1 MPKFGLD
8 CDLDDS
14 NPRLELKH
22 LLVPPFDYRTS
33 MSSWQWWDFTPEYGV
48 SLEWFWCFRGGFFE
62 SIGFFFFFFQLYWWF
77 FSIVWNDLAY
87 IFFSKV
93 AFENLDLEF
102 KLIDFKCLDFKSIN
116 FRSYF
121 KSKYFKSLKLLIDLL
136 NLNSWPFFKFPKQFI
151 WILITQIQIQMPKSC
166 HSNTSL
172 E

>member
-22 LLVPPFDYRTS
+22 LLVPPFDYRTFVS
-33 MSSWQWWDFTPEYGV
+33 LWQWWDFSPGYGV

-62 SIGFFFFFFQLYWWF
+62 SIGCLFFFFCFCFCFVFVFVFVFVFFFFFQLYWWF

-121 KSKYFKSLKLLIDLL
+121 KSKYFKSLKLLVDLS
-136 NLNSWPFFKFPKQFI
+136 NLNSWPFFKLPK
-151 WILITQIQIQMPKSC
+151 
-166 HSNTSL
+166 
-172 E
+172 